1 MNEMLRHATADEAGI
16 LAAGAENGC
25 EQPERAIGVSALLSE
40 KGVFDVL
47 LAVMKEDT
55 AGPMKCSKCFHAGQ
69 WEPLSRRKSRESSM
83 LFMGSSANRI

>member
-25 EQPERAIGVSALLSE
+25 ERPERAIGVSALLS
-40 KGVFDVL
+40 DNVL

-69 WEPLSRRKSRESSM
+69 WEPLSRRKSRESSI
-83 LFMGSSANRI
+83 LLMGSSANRI